1 MLAPLGASYG
11 RAVRRRGASVT
22 VRGGP
27 VVPDD
32 PEAAVARGGAPR
44 EPGRPRGGPYEWLQ
58 RGLALLADGEAAAAA
73 TLLARA
79 HAHEPRS
86 TGVLEALARAQYDA
100 GDVTAAAESFRRLAH
115 ARPADDYAHFGL
127 GLSLSRLGHLGP
139 AVEHLAMAHAM
150 RPDRPE
156 YADRLRQVRAT
167 LAARQSPGSP

>member
-1 MLAPLGASYG
+1 MPDELDAETG
-11 RAVRRRGASVT
+11 RS
-22 VRGGP
+22 GG
-27 VVPDD
+27 
-32 PEAAVARGGAPR
+32 ER
-44 EPGRPRGGPYEWLQ
+44 EPGRPGGGPYEWLQ

-79 HAHEPRS
+79 HAQEPTS
-86 TGVLEALARAQYDA
+86 TGILEALARAQYDA
-100 GDVTAAAESFRRLAH
+100 GDVTAAAESFRHLAQ

-127 GLSLSRLGHLGP
+127 GLSLSRLGRFGL
-139 AVEHLAMAHAM
+139 AAEHLAMAHAM

>member
-1 MLAPLGASYG
+1 M
-11 RAVRRRGASVT
+11 
-22 VRGGP
+22 
-27 VVPDD
+27 PDD

-79 HAHEPRS
+79 HAHEPGS

>member
-1 MLAPLGASYG
+1 MSDEPDAS
-11 RAVRRRGASVT
+11 AVPVP
-22 VRGGP
+22 GP
-27 VVPDD
+27 G
-32 PEAAVARGGAPR
+32 EA
-44 EPGRPRGGPYEWLQ
+44 GRPRGGPYEWLQ

-79 HAHEPRS
+79 HAQEPTS

-100 GDVTAAAESFRRLAH
+100 GDVAAAAESFRRLAH

-127 GLSLSRLGHLGP
+127 GLSLSRLGYFGT
-139 AVEHLAMAHAM
+139 AAEHLAMAHAM

-167 LAARQSPGSP
+167 LAARQSPGST